1 MSSLLLQTPSDALVV
16 AILAAATGL
25 AAVIDL
31 RTRRIPN
38 ALTGSLTVVGLGLAA
53 AQLGTVGIGGA
64 VIGCLLGFAFML
76 PGNMFGAT
84 GAGDVKLFAAAG
96 ALLGPASTVRAFFF
110 TAIAG
115 GVLALIVALRRR
127 RLQHTIGATAR
138 LVVDRA
144 SAVAAIE
151 SPEANNRFAYAPAI
165 AIGVVMAALSW

>member
-1 MSSLLLQTPSDALVV
+1 MSSHLLQPPSEALVL
-16 AILAAATGL
+16 AIVCAATGL

-38 ALTGSLTVVGLGLAA
+38 ALTGALAVVGLGIAA
-53 AQLGTVGIGGA
+53 AELGSVGLGGA
-64 VIGCLLGFAFML
+64 LVGCLLGFAFMM
-76 PGNMFGAT
+76 PGHIFGAT

-115 GVLALIVALRRR
+115 GVLAVVVAVRRR
-127 RLQHTIGATAR
+127 RLQHTIGATAQ
-138 LVVDRA
+138 LVTSGA
-144 SAVAAIE
+144 GGMAAIE
-151 SPEANNRFAYAPAI
+151 SPEADNRFAYAPAI

>member
-1 MSSLLLQTPSDALVV
+1 MPSEALVV
-16 AILAAATGL
+16 GILAAATGL

-38 ALTGSLTVVGLGLAA
+38 ALTGSLAMVGLGLAA
-53 AQLGTVGIGGA
+53 TQLGTVGIGGA
-64 VIGCLLGFAFML
+64 IIGCLLGFAFML
-76 PGNMFGAT
+76 PGNVFGAT

-96 ALLGPASTVRAFFF
+96 ALLGPATTVRAFFF

-127 RLQHTIGATAR
+127 RLAQTIGATAR
-138 LVVDRA
+138 LVADRT

-151 SPEANNRFAYAPAI
+151 SPSADNRFAYAPAI

>member
-1 MSSLLLQTPSDALVV
+1 MV

-38 ALTGSLTVVGLGLAA
+38 ALTGSLAVVGLGLAA

-96 ALLGPASTVRAFFF
+96 ALLGPATTVRAFFF

-115 GVLALIVALRRR
+115 GVLALVVALHRR
-127 RLQHTIGATAR
+127 RLAHTIGATAR
-138 LVVDRA
+138 SGGGWSVGSGGHRVAGGRQPVCVCAGDCDWRRDGGAVVVRR
-144 SAVAAIE
+144 S
-151 SPEANNRFAYAPAI
+151 
-165 AIGVVMAALSW
+165 G

>member
-1 MSSLLLQTPSDALVV
+1 MFLRTPSDALVV

-38 ALTGSLTVVGLGLAA
+38 ALTGTLAVVGLGLAA
-53 AQLGTVGIGGA
+53 MQLGTVGIGGA
-64 VIGCLLGFAFML
+64 VVGFLLGFAFML
-76 PGNMFGAT
+76 PGNVFGAT

-96 ALLGPASTVRAFFF
+96 ALLGPTTTVRAFFF

-115 GVLALIVALRRR
+115 GVIALIVAVRRR
-127 RLQHTIGATAR
+127 RFAHTIGATAR
-138 LVVDRA
+138 LVADRS
-144 SAVAAIE
+144 SAVALIE
-151 SPEANNRFAYAPAI
+151 SPAADNRFAYAPAI

>member
-1 MSSLLLQTPSDALVV
+1 MPLPTPSEALVV

-38 ALTGSLTVVGLGLAA
+38 ALTGSLAVVGLGLAA
-53 AQLGTVGIGGA
+53 AQFGTVGIGGA
-64 VIGCLLGFAFML
+64 IVGFLLGFAFML
-76 PGNMFGAT
+76 PGNVFGAT

-96 ALLGPASTVRAFFF
+96 AVLGPATTVRAFLF

-115 GVLALIVALRRR
+115 GVLALVVALRRR
-127 RLQHTIGATAR
+127 RLAQTIGLTAQ
-138 LVVDRA
+138 LVTDGK
-144 SAVAAIE
+144 SAVSAIE
-151 SPEANNRFAYAPAI
+151 SPAADNRFAYAPAI

>member
-1 MSSLLLQTPSDALVV
+1 MFLQTPSEALVV

-38 ALTGSLTVVGLGLAA
+38 ALTGTLAVVGLGLAA

-64 VIGCLLGFAFML
+64 IIGFLLGFAFML
-76 PGNMFGAT
+76 PGNVFGAT

-96 ALLGPASTVRAFFF
+96 ALLGPATTVRAFLF
-110 TAIAG
+110 TAIVG
-115 GVLALIVALRRR
+115 GVLALVVALRRR
-127 RLQHTIGATAR
+127 RLAHTIGMTAR
-138 LVVDRA
+138 LA
-144 SAVAAIE
+144 TGGTSAVAAIE
-151 SPEANNRFAYAPAI
+151 SPTADNRFAYAPAI

>member
-1 MSSLLLQTPSDALVV
+1 MPLQTPSDALVI

-38 ALTGSLTVVGLGLAA
+38 TLTGSLAIVGIGLAA
-53 AQLGTVGIGGA
+53 AQLGPVGIGGA
-64 VIGCLLGFAFML
+64 IVGCLLGFAFML
-76 PGNMFGAT
+76 PGNVFGAT

-96 ALLGPASTVRAFFF
+96 ALLGPATTVRAFMF

-115 GVLALIVALRRR
+115 GVLALVVALRRR
-127 RLQHTIGATAR
+127 RLAHTVSTTAR
-138 LVVDRA
+138 LVA
-144 SAVAAIE
+144 GSTSAAAAIE
-151 SPEANNRFAYAPAI
+151 SPTADNRFAYAPAI

>member
-1 MSSLLLQTPSDALVV
+1 ML
-16 AILAAATGL
+16 AILAGATGL

-38 ALTGSLTVVGLGLAA
+38 ALTGFL
-53 AQLGTVGIGGA
+53 I
-64 VIGCLLGFAFML
+64 GFAFML
-76 PGNMFGAT
+76 PGNVFGAT

-96 ALLGPASTVRAFFF
+96 ALLGPATTVRAFVF

-115 GVLALIVALRRR
+115 GVIALFVALRRR
-127 RLQHTIGATAR
+127 RLVHTIGATAR
-138 LVVDRA
+138 LVANRT

-151 SPEANNRFAYAPAI
+151 SPAADNRFAYAPAI

>member
-1 MSSLLLQTPSDALVV
+1 MSSQLLQTPSDALVV

-38 ALTGSLTVVGLGLAA
+38 ALTGSLAVVGLGLAA

-64 VIGCLLGFAFML
+64 IIGFLLGFAFML

-96 ALLGPASTVRAFFF
+96 ALLGPATTVRAFFF

-115 GVLALIVALRRR
+115 GVIALFVALRRR
-127 RLQHTIGATAR
+127 RLAHTIGTTAR
-138 LVVDRA
+138 LVVDRT

-151 SPEANNRFAYAPAI
+151 SAAADNRFAYAPAI

>member
-1 MSSLLLQTPSDALVV
+1 MA

-38 ALTGSLTVVGLGLAA
+38 ALTGSLAMIGLGLAA
-53 AQLGTVGIGGA
+53 TQLGTVGIGGA
-64 VIGCLLGFAFML
+64 IIGFLLGFAFML

-96 ALLGPASTVRAFFF
+96 ALLGPAITVRAFFF

-115 GVLALIVALRRR
+115 GAIALVVALRRR
-127 RLQHTIGATAR
+127 RLTHTLGATAR
-138 LVVDRA
+138 LMVDRT

-151 SPEANNRFAYAPAI
+151 SPVADNRFAYAPAI

>member
-1 MSSLLLQTPSDALVV
+1 MPSQLLQAPSDALVV
-16 AILAAATGL
+16 AILAVATSL

-38 ALTGSLTVVGLGLAA
+38 LLTGSLAVVGIGLAA

-64 VIGCLLGFAFML
+64 IVGFLLGFAFML
-76 PGNMFGAT
+76 PGNVFGAT

-96 ALLGPASTVRAFFF
+96 ALLGPATTVRAFVF

-115 GVLALIVALRRR
+115 GVIALIVALRRR
-127 RLQHTIGATAR
+127 RLAQTIGATAR
-138 LVVDRA
+138 LVA
-144 SAVAAIE
+144 NGTSAKAAIE
-151 SPEANNRFAYAPAI
+151 SPAADNRFAYAPAI

>member
-1 MSSLLLQTPSDALVV
+1 MPLQTPSEALVV

-38 ALTGSLTVVGLGLAA
+38 ALTGSLAVVGLGLAA
-53 AQLGTVGIGGA
+53 AQLGLVGIGGA
-64 VIGCLLGFAFML
+64 IIGCLLGFAFML
-76 PGNMFGAT
+76 PGNVFGAT

-96 ALLGPASTVRAFFF
+96 ALLGPATTVRAFMF

-115 GVLALIVALRRR
+115 GVLALVVALRRR
-127 RLQHTIGATAR
+127 RLTHTVSMTAR
-138 LVVDRA
+138 LVA
-144 SAVAAIE
+144 GGTSAAAAIE
-151 SPEANNRFAYAPAI
+151 SPAADNRFAYAPAI

>member
-1 MSSLLLQTPSDALVV
+1 MSPLTPSDALVV

-38 ALTGSLTVVGLGLAA
+38 TLTGSLAIVGIGLAA
-53 AQLGTVGIGGA
+53 AQLGPVGIGGA
-64 VIGCLLGFAFML
+64 IVGCLLGFAFML
-76 PGNMFGAT
+76 PGNVFGAT

-96 ALLGPASTVRAFFF
+96 AVLGPATTVRAFMF

-115 GVLALIVALRRR
+115 GVLALVVALRRR
-127 RLQHTIGATAR
+127 RLAHTVRTTAR
-138 LVVDRA
+138 LVA
-144 SAVAAIE
+144 GSTSAAAAIE
-151 SPEANNRFAYAPAI
+151 SPTADNRFAYAPAI

>member
-1 MSSLLLQTPSDALVV
+1 MSSQLLQAPSDALIVG
-16 AILAAATGL
+16 ILAVATGL

-38 ALTGSLTVVGLGLAA
+38 ALTASLALVGLGLAA

-64 VIGCLLGFAFML
+64 IIGCLLGFAFML
-76 PGNMFGAT
+76 PGNLFGAT

-115 GVLALIVALRRR
+115 GVIALVVAVRRR
-127 RLQHTIGATAR
+127 RLVQTLGATAR
-138 LVVDRA
+138 LVGDRK
-144 SAVAAIE
+144 SAIAAIE
-151 SPEANNRFAYAPAI
+151 SPTADNRFAYAPAI

>member
-1 MSSLLLQTPSDALVV
+1 MLSQLLQAPSDAIVV
-16 AILAAATGL
+16 GILAAATGL
-25 AAVIDL
+25 AAVIDV

-38 ALTGSLTVVGLGLAA
+38 ALTASLALVGLGLAA
-53 AQLGTVGIGGA
+53 AQIGPVGLGGA
-64 VIGCLLGFAFML
+64 VIGGLLGFAFML
-76 PGNMFGAT
+76 PGNVFGAT

-96 ALLGPASTVRAFFF
+96 ALLGPATTVRAFFF

-127 RLQHTIGATAR
+127 RLQQTIGATAR
-138 LVVDRA
+138 LVVNK

>member
-1 MSSLLLQTPSDALVV
+1 MPSDALVV
-16 AILAAATGL
+16 SILAAATGA

-38 ALTGSLTVVGLGLAA
+38 ALTGSLAVVGVGLAA

-64 VIGCLLGFAFML
+64 ILGCLLGFAFML

-96 ALLGPASTVRAFFF
+96 ALLGPATTVRAFLF

-115 GVLALIVALRRR
+115 GVLALVVALQRR
-127 RLQHTIGATAR
+127 RLQQTIGAAAS
-138 LVVDRA
+138 LVANGR
-144 SAVAAIE
+144 SAAAAIE
-151 SPEANNRFAYAPAI
+151 APEANNRFAYAPAI

>member
-1 MSSLLLQTPSDALVV
+1 MPLPTPSEALVV
-16 AILAAATGL
+16 GILAVATGL

-38 ALTGSLTVVGLGLAA
+38 ALTGSLAVVGLGLAA

-64 VIGCLLGFAFML
+64 IVGFLLGFAFML

-96 ALLGPASTVRAFFF
+96 AILGPATTVRAFMF

-115 GVLALIVALRRR
+115 GVLALVVALRRR
-127 RLQHTIGATAR
+127 RLAQTISLTAG
-138 LVVDRA
+138 LVA
-144 SAVAAIE
+144 GSQSAVPAIE
-151 SPEANNRFAYAPAI
+151 SPAADNRFAYAPAI
-165 AIGVVMAALSW
+165 AIGVVMAALTW

>member
-1 MSSLLLQTPSDALVV
+1 V

-25 AAVIDL
+25 ATVIDL

-38 ALTGSLTVVGLGLAA
+38 ALTGSLAVVGLGLAA

-64 VIGCLLGFAFML
+64 IVGCLLGFAFML
-76 PGNMFGAT
+76 PGNVFGAT

-96 ALLGPASTVRAFFF
+96 ALLGPATTVRAFFF

-115 GVLALIVALRRR
+115 GVLALVVALRRR
-127 RLQHTIGATAR
+127 RLAHTIGMTAR
-138 LVVDRA
+138 LVA
-144 SAVAAIE
+144 NGKSAVPAIE
-151 SPEANNRFAYAPAI
+151 SPAVDNRFAYAPAI

>member
-1 MSSLLLQTPSDALVV
+1 MSLLTPSDALVV
-16 AILAAATGL
+16 AILATATGL

-38 ALTGSLTVVGLGLAA
+38 ALTGSLAVIGLGLAA

-64 VIGCLLGFAFML
+64 IIGLLLGFAFML
-76 PGNMFGAT
+76 PGNVFGAT

-96 ALLGPASTVRAFFF
+96 AVLGPATTVRAFMF

-115 GVLALIVALRRR
+115 GVLALVVALRRR
-127 RLQHTIGATAR
+127 RLAQTLSLTAG
-138 LVVDRA
+138 LVA
-144 SAVAAIE
+144 GSKAAVPAIE
-151 SPEANNRFAYAPAI
+151 SPAADNRFAYAPAI

>member
-1 MSSLLLQTPSDALVV
+1 MPLLTPSDALVV

-38 ALTGSLTVVGLGLAA
+38 ALTGSLAVVGLGLAA
-53 AQLGTVGIGGA
+53 AQLGPVGIGGA
-64 VIGCLLGFAFML
+64 IIGCLLGFTFML
-76 PGNMFGAT
+76 PGNVFGAT

-96 ALLGPASTVRAFFF
+96 ALLGPATTVRAFMF

-115 GVLALIVALRRR
+115 GVLALVVALRRR
-127 RLQHTIGATAR
+127 RLAQTIGLTAR
-138 LVVDRA
+138 LVTGNK
-144 SAVAAIE
+144 SAVPAIE
-151 SPEANNRFAYAPAI
+151 SPAADNRFAYAPAI

>member
-1 MSSLLLQTPSDALVV
+1 MPLQTPSEALVV

-38 ALTGSLTVVGLGLAA
+38 ALTGTLAVVGLGLAA
-53 AQLGTVGIGGA
+53 AQLGPVGIGGA
-64 VIGCLLGFAFML
+64 IIGCLLGFAFML
-76 PGNMFGAT
+76 PGNVFGAT

-96 ALLGPASTVRAFFF
+96 ALLGPATTVRAFMF

-115 GVLALIVALRRR
+115 GALALVVALRRR
-127 RLQHTIGATAR
+127 RLAHTVIMTAR
-138 LVVDRA
+138 LVA
-144 SAVAAIE
+144 GGMSAAAIE
-151 SPEANNRFAYAPAI
+151 SPAADNRFAYAPAI